1 MSLWVLLWFV
11 LSFILLG
18 ATVWSTVILV
28 QQKAAW
34 KKFSQKHK
42 LTFTPN
48 KFFQPCSVEGVIQGY
63 NVSLFTATQQRTDT
77 RKNRQLTVMQVNVN
91 QPFVDGIAC
100 GTDEMLT
107 FLQSLEA
114 ITPHDI
120 KFEKWNKKNHIR
132 TRNKKAVDEYLTDER
147 VAVINEILTMPNA
160 DILVMLDEN
169 EGVFRFE
176 TSNPL
181 IDADKIEILFNK
193 LFARI
198 KKLQPDEAELK
209 KLVAMSV
216 KREDSVVSDAPKSL

>member
-18 ATVWSTVILV
+18 TTIWSTVILV

-34 KKFSQKHK
+34 KKFAQKHK
-42 LTFTPN
+42 LTFTSG
-48 KFFQPCSVEGVIQGY
+48 KFFQPAGVEGVMEGY
-63 NVSLFTATQQRTDT
+63 NVSLFTATQQREDA

-91 QPFVDGIAC
+91 QPFVDGIAS
-100 GTDEMLT
+100 GTDEILP
-107 FLQSLEA
+107 FLQSLDG
-114 ITPHDI
+114 ITPHDM
-120 KFEKWNKKNHIR
+120 KSDKWNKKNHIR
-132 TRNKKAVDEYLTDER
+132 TRNKKAVDAYLSDER
-147 VAVINEILTMPNA
+147 VALLSDILSMPNA
-160 DILVMLDEN
+160 DVLVMLDEN

-181 IDADKIEILFNK
+181 MDAEKIETLFNK

-209 KLVAMSV
+209 KLVEMSV
-216 KREDSVVSDAPKSL
+216 KREDSVTADAPD